1 MPEVLTMRG
10 VTRDYSVGSG
20 FARKQTLRALRG
32 VDLGVKKKKL
42 NCGKT
47 QELNSDETKKKKKDK
62 T

>member
-32 VDLGVKKKKL
+32 VDLGVERGKTL
-42 NCGKT
+42 GLVGESGCGKST
-47 QELNSDETKKKKKDK
+47 LAKILLGV
-62 T
+62 